1 MLEKDKKVLSLSKLP
16 DPVCFAHFI
25 YRLVPKE
32 IYVRER
38 FRSAN
43 LQASWAK
50 IPRIGLIQIIEN
62 HLFFSLIS

>member
-43 LQASWAK
+43 LQAS
-50 IPRIGLIQIIEN
+50 
-62 HLFFSLIS
+62 